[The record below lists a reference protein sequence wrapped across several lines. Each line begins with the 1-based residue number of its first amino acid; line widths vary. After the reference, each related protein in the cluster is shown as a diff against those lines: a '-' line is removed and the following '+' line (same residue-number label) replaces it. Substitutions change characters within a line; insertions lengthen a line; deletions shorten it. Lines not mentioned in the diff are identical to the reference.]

1 MPGVL
6 RRESFAGEHVPEV
19 GAAAGAYYLGLRAI
33 RIGELFNGS
42 VYFIVEAGP
51 AAAGVE
57 FILRPKE
64 RSTAPFADVDPRLK
78 VGLVLPA
85 ERRLC
90 TLVDNDSLLFR
101 CQFIDLHSCPASR
114 RNYSSS
120 RPFDT

>member
-101 CQFIDLHSCPASR
+101 CQFLSLIHISEPTRLGM
-114 RNYSSS
+114 
-120 RPFDT
+120 